1 MRKLLILGL
10 ITLTSFSI
18 LPFAYGKGIKQ
29 GKQLNIAHIRI
40 FFNDGT
46 LLTTCNK
53 IEHSIP
59 SQSIT
64 CYTRDKKLIIPTTSI
79 KYIEIPLK
87 NGLKNEN

>member
-1 MRKLLILGL
+1 MKKLLILGL
-10 ITLTSFSI
+10 ITLISFSI
-18 LPFAYGKGIKQ
+18 PTFSYGKGIKQ
-29 GKQLNIAHIRI
+29 GRQLNIAHIRI

-59 SQSIT
+59 SQSII

-87 NGLKNEN
+87 DSLKNEN

>member
-1 MRKLLILGL
+1 MKKLLILGL

-18 LPFAYGKGIKQ
+18 PTFAYGKGIKQ

-46 LLTTCNK
+46 LLTACNK

-59 SQSIT
+59 SQSII

-87 NGLKNEN
+87 NSLKKEN